1 MAEVNSIT
9 KSHMLDVGI
18 WSRAETWA
26 GRSVPVLISLGLLA
40 ALLIVSQTIPE
51 VTYNFA
57 DYVKADLTKMGADPS
72 AQVIDFGMLGEAK
85 AAVAGGSP
93 TFPAAL
99 TALDGKPVAIIGF
112 MAPYDQIDDMT
123 HCMIM
128 PAYVGC
134 YFCKPPS
141 LSQVV
146 FARQKDRSAVKKA
159 YIDDPVLVSGK
170 LMLYKKGSDH
180 PGHLSQFL
188 YVIEDASVRAY
199 AGPAAPKRAAPVHA
213 PGTPAPTNTP
223 NRLNRPPVLPG
234 QPAPVAPSPA
244 PVAPPVAK

>member
-1 MAEVNSIT
+1 MAEVSSVT
-9 KSHMLDVGI
+9 KSNVLDIGI

-26 GRSVPVLISLGLLA
+26 GRSLPVLASLGLLA

-57 DYVKADLTKMGADPS
+57 DYVKAELTKMGADPT
-72 AQVIDFGMLGEAK
+72 AQVIDFPMLGEAK
-85 AAVAGGSP
+85 AATAGGVP
-93 TFPAAL
+93 TFPANL
-99 TALDGKPVAIIGF
+99 SALDGKPVAIIGF

-134 YFCKPPS
+134 YFCQPPS

-146 FARQKDRSAVKKA
+146 FARQKDRGKDKKA
-159 YIDDPVLVSGK
+159 YIDEPVLVAGK

-188 YVIEDASVRAY
+188 YVIEDASIKAY
-199 AGPAAPKRAAPVHA
+199 NGPAAPKKAAAVHA
-213 PGTPAPTNTP
+213 AGTPAPTTTP
-223 NRLNRPPVLPG
+223 NRLNRAPTPPG
-234 QPAPVAPSPA
+234 QPAP
-244 PVAPPVAK
+244 AK